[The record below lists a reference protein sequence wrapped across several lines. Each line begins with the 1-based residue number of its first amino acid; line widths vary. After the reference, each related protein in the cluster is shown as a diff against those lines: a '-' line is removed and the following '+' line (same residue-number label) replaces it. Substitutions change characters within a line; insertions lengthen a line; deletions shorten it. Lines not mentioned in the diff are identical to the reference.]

1 MKVALLQYPIVWA
14 DKEAN
19 LAAAEERIRTLKGQ
33 ADVALLPE
41 MFSTGFCT
49 DRPELAEPSD
59 GETMQRMQA
68 LADECDMMVVGS
80 FIASPLPTSPK
91 GEEQETRLLNRGFM
105 LRPGMEPVW
114 IDKKHLYKHG
124 GEHLLFSPGEQQT
137 VVEWRGAK
145 FRYVICYDLRFPTW
159 CRLRKDNPYDI
170 LLVSANWPEVRIGY
184 WDVLVAARAIEN
196 QSYIAA
202 VNCVGD
208 DGMGLHYNGHSV
220 AYDTRMQAIARLR
233 DNEEGTR
240 IADFDIEKLHHFR
253 EVLPLWK
260 DAD

>member
-1 MKVALLQYPIVWA
+1 MKVALLQYPIAWA
-14 DKEAN
+14 DKETN
-19 LAAAEERIRTLKGQ
+19 IRMAEEHIRALKGE

-49 DRPELAEPSD
+49 DRPELAESVD
-59 GETMQRMQA
+59 GPTMRRMQA

-80 FIASPLPTSPK
+80 FIADPSRPPLE
-91 GEEQETRLLNRGFM
+91 GEGHRLLNRGFL
-105 LRPGMEPVW
+105 LRPGMEPVFV
-114 IDKKHLYKHG
+114 DKKHLYKHG

-137 VVEWRGAK
+137 IVEWRGAK

-196 QSYIAA
+196 QCYIAA

-220 AYDTRMQAIARLR
+220 AYDTRMQPIARLN

-240 IADFDIEKLHHFR
+240 IADFRIEKLHHFR